1 MWGLGKGGKRQNT
14 EGPGKKKLNVY
25 KLHAVRLILREKSNL
40 ICKIVNP
47 NRINLFENFYLKKL
61 SD

>member
-1 MWGLGKGGKRQNT
+1 MGTGQRGERAKT
-14 EGPGKKKLNVY
+14 ERTGKKKLNVY
-25 KLHAVRLILREKSNL
+25 KLNAVRLILRDKSNL

-47 NRINLFENFYLKKL
+47 NRINLFEYFYLKKL